1 MSADVTFLIIVLYYL
16 RLWGVQG
23 VGAVPHILGTVENT
37 EGQTGK
43 EVTRGQITSHRPD
56 GKSGA
61 FWEEEERIFLQG
73 WKHALSKRSKF
84 LSRDENLPL
93 RKRETSSSWGM
104 LSSRNSQYLESSGRF
119 FKYSRQ
125 AWVGYNLL
133 SSLYTT
139 PQVFTSSSV
148 NSIRGIGS
156 PLQQETI
163 IL

>member
-61 FWEEEERIFLQG
+61 F
-73 WKHALSKRSKF
+73 
-84 LSRDENLPL
+84 
-93 RKRETSSSWGM
+93 
-104 LSSRNSQYLESSGRF
+104 
-119 FKYSRQ
+119 
-125 AWVGYNLL
+125 
-133 SSLYTT
+133 
-139 PQVFTSSSV
+139 
-148 NSIRGIGS
+148 
-156 PLQQETI
+156 
-163 IL
+163 